1 MLAKR
6 NKNVL
11 TFLKRNMAAY
21 LFILPPL
28 VLYGAFVLYPLVQT
42 IGLSFTNWD
51 GVSPTKQFV
60 GWANYARMLK
70 GDKLF
75 ARAFTHNLYW
85 ILLGT
90 VSPIVIGLILAAL
103 LATRIKGRT
112 FFRTVYFM
120 PSVLSTMVVGIIWG
134 WIYNPVF
141 GLLNEV
147 LKKMGLETLTRSWL
161 GEGQTALTALII
173 AAIWSYFGF
182 CVVVFLAGLQNIDV
196 SLYEAAQIDG
206 ANGIQRFFHITI
218 PGLREVITMV
228 TTYTLI
234 GGFRVFDIVWVT
246 TRGGPAN
253 ATEVMSTYI
262 YRNAFQQNYV
272 GYGAAMALTLSTI
285 IVVISI
291 AFIRVRERSE
301 G

>member
-147 LKKMGLETLTRSWL
+147 LKKIGLETLTRSWL
-161 GEGQTALTALII
+161 GESQTALTALII